1 MTRFIR
7 TFKTYKLFHILRPSL
22 KEVTHPT
29 NIVPHA
35 LFKFKDT
42 ARYGVYALENGLIRE
57 KTLKYIVEN
66 DLLPFIPSEKDYYV
80 VPALLPFYRKAGGVK
95 NGSGHAPIRGYNARV
110 RAGRVIL
117 EFNVTNDYLAARLYN
132 RLKSR
137 LKIKTFF
144 RIRPREKVENIL
156 TATDFVDIMNNRRIP
171 PPNDILKKFNK
182 FK

>member
-57 KTLKYIVEN
+57 KTLKYIVEYCFSN
-66 DLLPFIPSEKDYYV
+66 TETICFHS
-80 VPALLPFYRKAGGVK
+80 FHQRK
-95 NGSGHAPIRGYNARV
+95 I
-110 RAGRVIL
+110 
-117 EFNVTNDYLAARLYN
+117 TMLYQ
-132 RLKSR
+132 L
-137 LKIKTFF
+137 FF
-144 RIRPREKVENIL
+144 RSTEKPVESK
-156 TATDFVDIMNNRRIP
+156 TEVDTLRLGGIMP
-171 PPNDILKKFNK
+171 ECVLVG
-182 FK
+182 